1 VICVYKKYMTY
12 KSNYKDYS
20 YMRNKNRIK
29 KDLCLYDDVE
39 NYISKNGN
47 SLSTLVD
54 KLLNNHFE
62 HSRYTDPEYPA

>member
-1 VICVYKKYMTY
+1 MICVYKKYMKY

-20 YMRNKNRIK
+20 YMRNTNRIK
-29 KDLCLYDDVE
+29 KDLCLYDDVK